1 MIIWRIANK
10 AHNTL
15 NGLGGMFVG
24 GRWHTKGRQIV
35 YTAEHPALSA
45 MEILVHMDMDI
56 QDLPDFVLL
65 KIQIPYEQDIIDF
78 EIDAS
83 DAALCRQTGDQWLEL
98 NEHAVAR
105 VPSVVTPDSYNYLIN
120 PTHADAALIEI
131 VSEVPLVFDGRLLGG
146 DK

>member
-15 NGLGGMFVG
+15 DGLGGMFVG
-24 GRWHTKGRQIV
+24 GRWHTKGRPIV

-56 QDLPDFVLL
+56 DDLPDYVLL
-65 KIQIPYEQDIIDF
+65 KIQTPDDFEILDF
-78 EIDAS
+78 EIDPS
-83 DAALCRQTGDQWLEL
+83 DTALCRQTGDQWLEL
-98 NEHAVAR
+98 NEHAIAR

-120 PTHADAALIEI
+120 PSHADAIAIKV
-131 VSEVPLVFDGRLLGG
+131 VSEVPFVFDGRLLAG
-146 DK
+146 D